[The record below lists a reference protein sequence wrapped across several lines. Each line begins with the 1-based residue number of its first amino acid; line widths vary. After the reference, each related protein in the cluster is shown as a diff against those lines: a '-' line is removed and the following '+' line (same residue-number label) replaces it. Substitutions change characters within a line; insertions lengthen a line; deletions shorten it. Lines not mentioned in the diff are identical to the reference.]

1 MNDDL
6 HNIDDLFKKALEEH
20 TELPS
25 SAVWDNIDK
34 SLDKNKVVSI
44 SKKYN
49 KLKWAVAVLLL
60 FSFGMAMYTL
70 HISQKNKEIVRQ
82 YNAGKN
88 LKNQKTHTKNYS
100 EDSTNLVKKNNTG
113 IEKAKINKELKKQEY
128 NNNTSINSSNKMDI
142 PEDKNTAD
150 NAMQRHEADAG

>member
-34 SLDKNKVVSI
+34 SLDKKKVVSI

-49 KLKWAVAVLLL
+49 KLKWAAAILLL
-60 FSFGMAMYTL
+60 FSLAMAMYTL
-70 HISQKNKEIVRQ
+70 HIRIKDKELVKQ
-82 YNAGKN
+82 NNSGKI
-88 LKNQKTHTKNYS
+88 LKNQKPQSNINPK
-100 EDSTNLVKKNNTG
+100 DSTNLVKKNNAE
-113 IEKAKINKELKKQEY
+113 IEK
-128 NNNTSINSSNKMDI
+128 SISLF
-142 PEDKNTAD
+142 
-150 NAMQRHEADAG
+150 